1 MATLTADLTPMN
13 CRQAKSELALWVGG
27 DLTESSALELER
39 HVAVCP
45 SCRTLREGLSA
56 SHTALQAAAAA
67 PVLRPAHEESTTA
80 RREANRP
87 RPASDSSIWPAVS
100 ARITRSEQSRSQRF
114 NGWVPAMAVSAACVA
129 ILFVAAQNATQST
142 RGFRSPDDSWQQ
154 PIPLTPAVGP
164 PRISSPNTNG
174 IDRDITFPQAV
185 PFDRPDPRQ
194 REFQN
199 RLREL
204 DREFG
209 PMELRFWDSGVTFER
224 RR

>member
-1 MATLTADLTPMN
+1 MN

-45 SCRTLREGLSA
+45 SCRTLREGLST
-56 SHTALQAAAAA
+56 SHTALQAVAAA
-67 PVLRPAHEESTTA
+67 PAVSPARDESM

-100 ARITRSEQSRSQRF
+100 ARISRSEQSRSQRF

-129 ILFVAAQNATQST
+129 ILFVAVQNATQST
-142 RGFRSPDDSWQQ
+142 RGFRPMDDSWQQ
-154 PIPLTPAVGP
+154 TIPLTPAMGP
-164 PRISSPNTNG
+164 PRILSPGMHGFEPDTA
-174 IDRDITFPQAV
+174 PQGM
-185 PFDRPDPRQ
+185 PFGRPDPRQ
-194 REFQN
+194 QEFQN
-199 RLREL
+199 R
-204 DREFG
+204 DRQRDFG
-209 PMELRFWDSGVTFER
+209 PMEPRFQDRGATFER